1 MTTMTKCLQIRQSDY
16 FLNYNIRIILKWSFF
31 YNEIRADHIHYWT
44 FICNVLV
51 LSSIILRFFVV
62 HVQMFFKI
70 KEDLFL
76 NKLILKIEK
85 RYPYFGHNSNMW
97 YTYEKEIE
105 HLKKISLIQFL
116 LVNIYFYGKICPKPT
131 PNLNSICKMLNSI
144 MKSYMWWEFLRVRCL
159 QKGKGDYLFLTFR
172 LHLLILNKSIFVEI
186 P

>member
-1 MTTMTKCLQIRQSDY
+1 MTTITKCLQRRQSDY

-51 LSSIILRFFVV
+51 LSSIILRFVV

-70 KEDLFL
+70 KEDLFF

-85 RYPYFGHNSNMW
+85 SYPYFGHNSNMW
-97 YTYEKEIE
+97 YSYEKE
-105 HLKKISLIQFL
+105 STSRRFL

-159 QKGKGDYLFLTFR
+159 QKAER
-172 LHLLILNKSIFVEI
+172 
-186 P
+186 